1 MNDERQ
7 TDAVAQSIRLPR
19 KDRKKSPAGTASQPR
34 DTEDSPRCTR
44 MLKYYW
50 EQQLLSIS
58 CFKLSSSSS
67 SKTQIKTIDGNH
79 RGTHTHTHTH
89 TVGESLKKERE
100 EVGEGGYSPLIQHPR
115 GRAGKYSSDCCDSI
129 WAHCRR
135 DCDRVIDLT
144 FCYRL
149 CSASNGS
156 RTCD

>member
-7 TDAVAQSIRLPR
+7 TDAEAQSIRLTR
-19 KDRKKSPAGTASQPR
+19 TGRRAQQGQPR

-79 RGTHTHTHTH
+79 RGTHTHTYSR
-89 TVGESLKKERE
+89 GNFEERDGVE
-100 EVGEGGYSPLIQHPR
+100 GGGGYSPLIQHPR

>member
-1 MNDERQ
+1 MNGKRMQWRRASACRE
-7 TDAVAQSIRLPR
+7 
-19 KDRKKSPAGTASQPR
+19 DRKKSPAGTVSQPG

-67 SKTQIKTIDGNH
+67 SSSKTQIKTIDGNH
-79 RGTHTHTHTH
+79 RGTHTLTHTH
-89 TVGESLKKERE
+89 TVGESLKKERG